1 MSYIQPIY
9 ESELSYNQVHF
20 FILLYIYTK
29 FIIYLAGSKFGQSGM
44 FEVTKA
50 EDDCQSICGISSSSP
65 SSSPSQNVSM
75 TKSPSALR
83 VTVPTELHGVS
94 YIMVLCQKGN
104 FMHYITLANA

>member
-1 MSYIQPIY
+1 
-9 ESELSYNQVHF
+9 
-20 FILLYIYTK
+20 
-29 FIIYLAGSKFGQSGM
+29 M

-50 EDDCQSICGISSSSP
+50 EDDVQSTIGTSSSP

-104 FMHYITLANA
+104 LIYIKKMLFS

>member
-1 MSYIQPIY
+1 M
-9 ESELSYNQVHF
+9 F
-20 FILLYIYTK
+20 
-29 FIIYLAGSKFGQSGM
+29 YLAGSKFPQSGM

-50 EDDCQSICGISSSSP
+50 EDDVQSTSGNSSISP

-104 FMHYITLANA
+104 LMYYIFIL